1 MREVAKRFHCVEV
14 KNGESTSFW
23 YDLWCSKGRLLDLLG
38 TRGFIEMGVLVNSTV
53 AEAMHMHRRR
63 HHRIEIFNKVE
74 DEIEKLKHENHQ
86 IEDIGLW
93 RSKNGKYK
101 PTFSSKN
108 TWLEIRKVYADQ
120 VWSKGVW
127 FKHAT
132 PKYSFHTWT
141 AMRDRLAT
149 CDRILKWNPN
159 IDPLCVLCKQ
169 QMESRNHLFYLCSY
183 SSRIWQSLTRGLLQS
198 RYTED
203 WGEINVLLL
212 DHRLDR
218 IKRFLIRYTFQAAGH
233 AIWREKNHRKHSEK
247 ELPYMLLLK
256 NIDKTVK
263 NKLSTIRR
271 QWRDEYMVW
280 IESLSIKY

>member
-1 MREVAKRFHCVEV
+1 
-14 KNGESTSFW
+14 
-23 YDLWCSKGRLLDLLG
+23 
-38 TRGFIEMGVLVNSTV
+38 
-53 AEAMHMHRRR
+53 MHRHRRR
-63 HHRIEIFNKVE
+63 QHRIEIFNKVE

-141 AMRDRLAT
+141 AMRDRLST

-159 IDPLCVLCKQ
+159 IDPL
-169 QMESRNHLFYLCSY
+169 S
-183 SSRIWQSLTRGLLQS
+183 
-198 RYTED
+198 
-203 WGEINVLLL
+203 
-212 DHRLDR
+212 
-218 IKRFLIRYTFQAAGH
+218 AGH
-233 AIWREKNHRKHSEK
+233 AIWRERNRRKHGDK
-247 ELPYMLLLK
+247 ELPYMLVLK
-256 NIDKTVK
+256 NIDKIVR
-263 NKLSTIRR
+263 NRFSTIRR
-271 QWRDEYMVW
+271 QGDQKMDKGM
-280 IESLSIKY
+280 SIWFGSRV